1 MKFFYK
7 HVLWVLSQGICR
19 KSLVEKEL
27 QLGEQ
32 RFEIF
37 TQIRSHVNEN

>member
-7 HVLWVLSQGICR
+7 HVLWVLSQGIYR